1 MRLKSVFVRF
11 YKSFNYDY
19 IRKVK
24 PDEIKARPWEMLDDK
39 FYPFVEI
46 PIDPKITTIVGANE
60 SGKSHLLTAIEKGI
74 TGKSEHCKNGVE
86 ISRKDFCRYSHFFKS
101 TTDEPKLPDFGF
113 EWTNLEKDESD
124 KIREICGMKEERKF
138 NRFLL
143 FRFGTGN
150 LNIYISKQNNQE
162 GFDPFEIEN
171 IPIYL
176 MPNIFRIDSTIAL
189 PDSISIERLI
199 KGRYEEDEP
208 WENSGRELSFSA
220 ADSVPKIRG
229 FFAEIIKAVTNN
241 QTGQL
246 NVSPIL
252 KEEAQQID
260 NAIATP
266 VVAWRE
272 DELEKKAMQFN
283 LAYDL
288 IFKIAKIN
296 VEDIKMMRDALR
308 KGESGIFRS
317 VVNNIN
323 EALRKHLNFPRIWAQ
338 DKDFQLR
345 VDATDHELHF
355 IISDRTGRDYSFDE
369 RSSGLRHFL
378 SYYVQYLTH
387 EYQGR
392 SEILLMDEPDAFLS
406 GEAQQDLLK
415 IFDMFANPSQG
426 RVANAVPVQVIYVTH
441 SPFLIDKNHSERVRA
456 LEKSEGSKGTRVISR
471 ASQNHYEPL
480 RSAFG
485 SFVGETTFISGCN
498 LMVEGDADQ
507 ILIAGA
513 ANYLRRLEDVPESQ
527 LLDLNHI
534 TIVPCSGAQNVPYLA
549 YLARGRDAEKPAV
562 IVLLDSD
569 PAGNDAKTKLSKAG
583 SHPNKKEVIKP
594 NLILQLGDIKN
605 DDIEKVINTN
615 EKYIPN
621 FNDLEDLVPLQL
633 SVLAT
638 HHFLKTVYD
647 LSDSDLEFISE
658 DKVAARKQD
667 GESSFKAIQHLLIE
681 CSQDKNSTLSNYN
694 LTIDKVPFARSVVDL
709 LPELEYSRRQD
720 EDRGKYQGLQEFET
734 NMRALFYKLR
744 LMQVEAERDV
754 KDKRMRQKV
763 SDKIKAFLN
772 DHLINRSVTRDDA
785 ARLLHDVESDLDGDD
800 TEITF
805 IVQECNK
812 LRKNHSLTEALFEN
826 VRDFDNFIDGLERIK
841 DVDKHA
847 YNKAESSV
855 EPRIKPQLSSDS
867 TNKNQFS
874 IPDVESTQEQ
884 PSKNIKNVGTKDKKT
899 IETEEKSDMTAT

>member
-1 MRLKSVFVRF
+1 MRLNSVFVRF

-19 IRKVK
+19 IRKIK
-24 PDEIKARPWEMLDDK
+24 SDEIKAKPWELLDDK

-46 PIDPKITTIVGANE
+46 PIDSKITTIVGANE

-74 TGKSEHCKNGVE
+74 TGQSEHCKNGAE

-113 EWTNLEKDESD
+113 EWTDLDRDEAD
-124 KIREICGMKEERKF
+124 KIRRICEIKEDREF
-138 NRFLL
+138 NRFFL
-143 FRFGTGN
+143 FRFSNGD
-150 LNIYISKQNNQE
+150 LHIYISNQNNEE
-162 GFDPFEIEN
+162 GFDTFRIESV
-171 IPIYL
+171 PL
-176 MPNIFRIDSTIAL
+176 DLLPNVFRIDSSIAL

-199 KGRYEEDEP
+199 IGRYEEGEL

-220 ADSVPKIRG
+220 TDSVPKIRDL
-229 FFAEIIKAVTNN
+229 FDRLIKAVVQPT
-241 QTGQL
+241 TGQL
-246 NVSPIL
+246 SVPANL

-260 NAIATP
+260 NALSSP

-272 DELEKKAMQFN
+272 DELKRRSMQFN

-308 KGESGIFRS
+308 KGESGVFRS

-323 EALRKHLNFPRIWAQ
+323 EALRKHLNFPHIWAQ

-387 EYQGR
+387 DYQGR

-415 IFDMFANPSQG
+415 IFNMFANPSLG
-426 RVANAVPVQVIYVTH
+426 RVDNAVPVQVIYVTH
-441 SPFLIDKNHSERVRA
+441 SPFLIDKNHCERVRA

-513 ANYLRRLEDVPESQ
+513 AHYLRRLENVPESQ

-534 TIVPCSGAQNVPYLA
+534 TIVPCSGASNVPYLA

-569 PAGNDAKTKLSKAG
+569 AAGNEAKTKLSKSG
-583 SHPNKKEVIKP
+583 SHPGKKAVISSSF
-594 NLILQLGDIKN
+594 IVQLGDITN
-605 DDIEKVINTN
+605 DDIQKIIGEN
-615 EKYIPN
+615 EEYISKFKDSRAK

-638 HHFLKTVYD
+638 RHFLKNMYD
-647 LSDSDLEFISE
+647 LPDSELEFISE
-658 DKVAARKQD
+658 EKVIANKKD
-667 GESSFKAIQHLLIE
+667 DESCFKAIQNLLIKY
-681 CSQDKNSTLSNYN
+681 SQEKNSDLSNYS

-709 LPELEYSRRQD
+709 LPGLERSRRQD
-720 EDRGKYQGLQEFET
+720 ENKYQGLQEFEI
-734 NMRALFYKLR
+734 NMRSLFCKLR
-744 LMQVEAERDV
+744 SMQAEAEKDV

-763 SDKIKAFLN
+763 SEKIETFLN
-772 DHLINRSVTRDDA
+772 DYSINKSVTRDNA
-785 ARLLHDVESDLDGDD
+785 SRLLTDIENDLEGND
-800 TEITF
+800 TEVTF
-805 IVQECNK
+805 ILQECKK
-812 LRKNHSLTEALFEN
+812 LRKNHNLTENLFEN
-826 VRDFDNFIDGLERIK
+826 VRAFDDFIVGLEKLRNAHIY
-841 DVDKHA
+841 A
-847 YNKAESSV
+847 YEIADSSV
-855 EPRIKPQLSSDS
+855 ESRVKPQSPKESKPTIAVTQPEPS
-867 TNKNQFS
+867 T
-874 IPDVESTQEQ
+874 DTV
-884 PSKNIKNVGTKDKKT
+884 NVGIKEIKT
-899 IETEEKSDMTAT
+899 VEKSSVTSVA